1 MIKDVAVLIFNYQWL
16 YFISSYFK
24 VELNYAKN

>member
-16 YFISSYFK
+16 YFICSYFK
-24 VELNYAKN
+24 VELNHAKN